1 MLRRLA
7 TSLTRFPTRPLCFSF
22 SGGGHHEIDYHAVVT
37 KNTKSGTVPLIKATT
52 STPMKSQD
60 ESPESSPIFKA
71 SKTSRKWPWI
81 PNGGSSVHFAITP
94 GLNELDYTEL
104 TVLVEEEFK
113 IEFPD
118 DVAEKFK
125 DVNDMV
131 EYVARSFWAG
141 WLMLHIYINFNTA

>member
-7 TSLTRFPTRPLCFSF
+7 TSLTRFPTQPLAFSF
-22 SGGGHHEIDYHAVVT
+22 SGGAHHEIDYHAVVT
-37 KNTKSGTVPLIKATT
+37 KNTKSGTTILIKATT
-52 STPMKSQD
+52 STPMKWQD
-60 ESPESSPIFKA
+60 ASPESSHIFKA
-71 SKTSRKWPWI
+71 SKMSRKWHST
-81 PNGGSSVHFAITP
+81 PNGGNSVHDRLML

-131 EYVARSFWAG
+131 
-141 WLMLHIYINFNTA
+141 